1 MPAQPVKPVLC
12 SWGSGGS
19 GGLLHE
25 DCEDRSLLPTSLSSD
40 DADASSA
47 ADDTDDT
54 NNAAAADAAALQAA
68 EVEALSRLG
77 RRTILFT
84 ATGAVL
90 VCVTSRRV
98 ALPAAITA
106 LTQVNDKDGGGVVP
120 LL

>member
-25 DCEDRSLLPTSLSSD
+25 DCEDRSLLPTSLSFN

-54 NNAAAADAAALQAA
+54 NNAAAADAETLQAA

-77 RRTILFT
+77 RHTILST

-90 VCVTSRRV
+90 SCGSNACGFVDP
-98 ALPAAITA
+98 LEHMNDD
-106 LTQVNDKDGGGVVP
+106 QVIAKP
-120 LL
+120 